1 MLPQGP
7 LQSRR
12 PRRNDAGIGPFING
26 LGDYTGGGRFVLD
39 RSKETFWT
47 SNGSSSGIAAS
58 DAVQQDRAMGRE
70 RLVVLPHFQGHG
82 IRPGCQRRWWRSLT
96 KSAHSSTS
104 STRSSLGSTDVQ
116 AFHLFW
122 TDKIKELPWRPS
134 CPWCWPWWT
143 TDLREIDKG
152 AQEYVIFD
160 RDQAYPWP
168 WPWDWPSAW
177 DSMTQEQDDLQ
188 DLPGRRARRA
198 RDWTRQANMGL
209 SP

>member
-58 DAVQQDRAMGRE
+58 DAVQQDRAMSRE

-96 KSAHSSTS
+96 KLRSCHEGPAVRDAGHGEPPIWER
-104 STRSSLGSTDVQ
+104 STRERKNTWSLIETRHTLGPGHEIGHRPETRWHKSRTICRTCLGVE
-116 AFHLFW
+116 HV
-122 TDKIKELPWRPS
+122 ELLIERVRQTWGFPPS
-134 CPWCWPWWT
+134 RH
-143 TDLREIDKG
+143 D
-152 AQEYVIFD
+152 
-160 RDQAYPWP
+160 
-168 WPWDWPSAW
+168 
-177 DSMTQEQDDLQ
+177 
-188 DLPGRRARRA
+188 
-198 RDWTRQANMGL
+198 
-209 SP
+209 

>member
-39 RSKETFWT
+39 RSKETFCT
-47 SNGSSSGIAAS
+47 SNRSYSGIAAS
-58 DAVQQDRAMGRE
+58 DAVQRDRAMGGE

-116 AFHLFW
+116 AFHFGL
-122 TDKIKELPWRPS
+122 TKLRS
-134 CPWCWPWWT
+134 CHEGP
-143 TDLREIDKG
+143 
-152 AQEYVIFD
+152 AV
-160 RDQAYPWP
+160 RDAGHGEPP
-168 WPWDWPSAW
+168 I
-177 DSMTQEQDDLQ
+177 
-188 DLPGRRARRA
+188 
-198 RDWTRQANMGL
+198 
-209 SP
+209 